1 MAILGQFRGDLLSE
15 WERVNPVIHDREFVL
30 VKESV
35 NGPWTA
41 YKVGDG
47 VNKFSDL
54 PYGSNISVLQSL
66 GDSETGVMSQKAV
79 TDALNTYNLMTSKG
93 GSLLIHFLKL
103 LLPFPM
109 LLEKQG

>member
-30 VKESV
+30 VKETV

-66 GDSETGVMSQKAV
+66 GDSETG
-79 TDALNTYNLMTSKG
+79 
-93 GSLLIHFLKL
+93 
-103 LLPFPM
+103 PFPRPSPKKKKAGRNWPERQSKPIPKISNKM
-109 LLEKQG
+109 TNM